1 MLNHDDNTHHLYPN
15 NVFTHSL
22 VRALVIPMIPLY
34 LLSTCSLLALSLS
47 LLIGCGGIR
56 FFYWDLFTR
65 VTHRHHVPRDGG
77 GGSTVILYNRYR
89 NEIATLHRSSTH
101 THTHTHISAVH
112 HRKHIGQYVST
123 GCILVVFTTRYSGT
137 RWVFVGDTCLTAGLL
152 DRDVLC
158 GTVILVNTPYSNT
171 RVQCSTY
178 PDFSKFAK

>member
-101 THTHTHISAVH
+101 THTHTLAPSTT
-112 HRKHIGQYVST
+112 VS
-123 GCILVVFTTRYSGT
+123 ILANMSRLVAY
-137 RWVFVGDTCLTAGLL
+137 LL
-152 DRDVLC
+152 YLRRA
-158 GTVILVNTPYSNT
+158 TVALDGSL
-171 RVQCSTY
+171 
-178 PDFSKFAK
+178 